1 MGVAHIQACY
11 TNNKQFFKGLQGVVG
26 GGGGDQSGLF
36 PSLLKVPSKLKIT
49 DMWVFCLQK
58 LKNSK

>member
-11 TNNKQFFKGLQGVVG
+11 TNNKQFFNGLQGVVV

-36 PSLLKVPSKLKIT
+36 PSLLKVPSK
-49 DMWVFCLQK
+49 
-58 LKNSK
+58 